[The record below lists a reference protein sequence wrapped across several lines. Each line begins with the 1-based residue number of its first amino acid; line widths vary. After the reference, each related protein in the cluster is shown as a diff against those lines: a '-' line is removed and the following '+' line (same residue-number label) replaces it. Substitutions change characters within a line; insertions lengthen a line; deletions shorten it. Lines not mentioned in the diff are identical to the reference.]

1 MKIFAIEHS
10 RIGYF
15 IDSACYL
22 AAILLLSV
30 FLLFAAPRS
39 AWTKTLVAVTTG
51 LLVWSLIEYV
61 MHRFVLHHIAPFRQ
75 LHEEHHRRPQAL
87 LATPTLLSAALIV
100 AFVFLPAT
108 LLGNLWI
115 GCGITL
121 GVATGYFAFGLM
133 HYAVHHWRLR
143 GTWLMQRQRLHALHH
158 HSPDLYYGVT
168 NSLWD
173 HVFRTVK
180 PGTR

>member
-1 MKIFAIEHS
+1 MKVFAIEHS

-22 AAILLLSV
+22 AAILLLSG
-30 FLLFAAPRS
+30 FLLIAAPRS
-39 AWTKTLVAVTTG
+39 AGIKTLAAVVTG
-51 LLVWSLIEYV
+51 LLIWSLIEYV
-61 MHRFVLHHIAPFRQ
+61 MHRFVLHHITPFRR

-100 AFVFLPAT
+100 AFVFFPAT

-121 GVATGYFAFGLM
+121 GVAMGYFAFGII
-133 HYAVHHWRLR
+133 HYAVHHGRLH
-143 GTWLMQRQRLHALHH
+143 GAWLRQCQRLHALHH
-158 HSPDLYYGVT
+158 RSPDYHYGVT
-168 NSLWD
+168 MSFWD
-173 HVFRTVK
+173 RVFRTVK
-180 PGTR
+180 PGTS